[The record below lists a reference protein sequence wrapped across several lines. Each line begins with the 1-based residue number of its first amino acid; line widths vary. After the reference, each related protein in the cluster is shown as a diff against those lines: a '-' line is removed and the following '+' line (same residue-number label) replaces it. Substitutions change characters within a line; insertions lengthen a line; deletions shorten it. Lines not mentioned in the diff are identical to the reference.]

1 MTDND
6 RIFAYAWVGVL
17 IIGYVA
23 YLRGFSPSPLL
34 CMTMIVPGVFWVLV
48 FLSVTEVPLTRITS
62 LTAQQYGLLICILV
76 STAPAS
82 SYALGWLYTVGLGVR
97 STPTLQVT
105 EKQTVCPR
113 NFNCFYFVRLRA
125 VESVPTYYMVTKQ
138 QWSRLEVGTPVRVS
152 EAHTVWG
159 RDINNIGHPN

>member
-34 CMTMIVPGVFWVLV
+34 CMTMIVPGAFWVLV
-48 FLSVTEVPLTRITS
+48 FLSVTGVPLTRIAS

-76 STAPAS
+76 SIAPAS
-82 SYALGWLYTVGLGVR
+82 SYALGWLYTVSLGVR
-97 STPTLQVT
+97 SAPALQVT
-105 EKQTVCPR
+105 DKQTLCPR
-113 NFNCFYFVRLRA
+113 NFNCFYFIRLKDA
-125 VESVPTYYMVTKQ
+125 ELIPTYYMVTKQ
-138 QWSRLEVGTPVRVS
+138 QWSSLEVGKPVYVS
-152 EAHTVWG
+152 EIRTIWG
-159 RDINNIGHPN
+159 RDINIIGHPN